1 MLIGEGEMCKVTDFG
16 MARDVQEDN
25 IYQRKSK
32 VPNDFKLIIMLK
44 LMQICMSV
52 CGFNFT

>member
-1 MLIGEGEMCKVTDFG
+1 MCKVTDFG